1 MEEVLLRFPHLGQ
14 KIFKLLSN
22 ENLINCKIVCRS
34 WNLFITN
41 GIFYKKRVFNEILQK
56 NVNIYGETPL
66 HQAARNNDLQ
76 KCESIIDHVENKN
89 PPNNS
94 LN

>member
-1 MEEVLLRFPHLGQ
+1 MQ
-14 KIFKLLSN
+14 KGKQILESFHHK
-22 ENLINCKIVCRS
+22 
-34 WNLFITN
+34 WN
-41 GIFYKKRVFNEILQK
+41 FYKKRVFNEILQK